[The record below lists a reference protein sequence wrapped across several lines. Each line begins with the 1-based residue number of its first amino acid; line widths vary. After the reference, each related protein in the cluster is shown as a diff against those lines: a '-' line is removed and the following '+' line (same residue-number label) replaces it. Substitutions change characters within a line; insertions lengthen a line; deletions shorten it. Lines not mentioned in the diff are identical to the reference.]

1 MTTPTSRTVVSVKD
15 YTLTLGHL
23 EDLVAEAK
31 ASGCTREATAKLMP
45 KSRLLDMNG
54 ITVTQEL
61 PELEE
66 HDPVDLPARRAEWI
80 AEWILVDT
88 DWRELYV
95 LHTGHL
101 LGTPDP
107 LHLTAPIPRPE
118 PNTEILDRV
127 KFAYRVGTPDSAYL
141 LDSHQ
146 DRETATGWERVL
158 VFRKLTELDA
168 EIRRMAESL

>member
-1 MTTPTSRTVVSVKD
+1 MTTPTSRTVVTVKD
-15 YTLTLGHL
+15 NALTLGHL

-31 ASGCTREATAKLMP
+31 ARGCTREATAKLMP

-66 HDPVDLPARRAEWI
+66 HDPVDLPARRA
-80 AEWILVDT
+80 AWILVDT

-118 PNTEILDRV
+118 PNTNTEILDRV

-141 LDSHQ
+141 LDSYQ

>member
-1 MTTPTSRTVVSVKD
+1 MTTPTSQTVVTVRDS
-15 YTLTLGHL
+15 TLTLGHL

-31 ASGCTREATAKLMP
+31 ARGCTREAKVQLQP
-45 KSRLLDMNG
+45 KTRFLDQNAVT
-54 ITVTQEL
+54 ITQPL
-61 PELEE
+61 PELAEPE
-66 HDPVDLPARRAEWI
+66 VPRRGR
-80 AEWILVDT
+80 WILVDT

-107 LHLTAPIPRPE
+107 LYLTAPIPRPE
-118 PNTEILDRV
+118 PNTNTEILDRV

-168 EIRRMAESL
+168 EIRRMAEAL